1 MASKEDEGKGGVD
14 EGVDKDTALL
24 RKMYYENF
32 SSPTAFATRKRLQDA
47 LKRKID
53 QDKISEFL
61 AQDRIHGLYK
71 PRPRK
76 TFPRRKVVVHD
87 LFSFISADLIDFQS
101 LSTRNKN
108 FSWILL
114 VMDNLSKFVAARSLK
129 KKDRGNMEPA
139 MESILTTPPFIPSK
153 IKYCVSDEGREFLL
167 LKPTILDKYGIKL
180 IHVKSEKKSMEIER
194 MIKEITKP
202 LMALMDFCHSLVW
215 IDKLDYIVTR
225 HNTMKLPVLNNRSP
239 LDIINNPRDQADLK
253 LENARKLIAYTKKH
267 PARPRFFRG
276 DRVRTLL
283 RKKLFEKNF
292 TPKWSEEIRVIKNL
306 IPTTPLTYAVAE
318 YPSPPGNVL
327 RHHFYEHE
335 LQLVSPPQIRSID
348 DLKENKKKEEKE
360 SKTPL
365 QQQHED
371 ENRELYIA
379 GTRRPES
386 RSLRSGKETLS
397 KIEYELRDFKRPK
410 FVRFIDSAEKKQ
422 LEDDGILSAP
432 PK

>member
-129 KKDRGNMEPA
+129 KKRPCQYGTGDGVDPHHPPLY
-139 MESILTTPPFIPSK
+139 SI
-153 IKYCVSDEGREFLL
+153 
-167 LKPTILDKYGIKL
+167 
-180 IHVKSEKKSMEIER
+180 
-194 MIKEITKP
+194 
-202 LMALMDFCHSLVW
+202 
-215 IDKLDYIVTR
+215 
-225 HNTMKLPVLNNRSP
+225 
-239 LDIINNPRDQADLK
+239 
-253 LENARKLIAYTKKH
+253 
-267 PARPRFFRG
+267 
-276 DRVRTLL
+276 
-283 RKKLFEKNF
+283 
-292 TPKWSEEIRVIKNL
+292 
-306 IPTTPLTYAVAE
+306 
-318 YPSPPGNVL
+318 
-327 RHHFYEHE
+327 
-335 LQLVSPPQIRSID
+335 
-348 DLKENKKKEEKE
+348 
-360 SKTPL
+360 
-365 QQQHED
+365 
-371 ENRELYIA
+371 
-379 GTRRPES
+379 
-386 RSLRSGKETLS
+386 
-397 KIEYELRDFKRPK
+397 
-410 FVRFIDSAEKKQ
+410 
-422 LEDDGILSAP
+422 
-432 PK
+432 